1 MEKTTWKDK
10 KKLIKILFGMITL
23 SLSLLRNNI
32 GTFQIELEAQ
42 ECLIISGWDENSQEV
57 LFTISLLFGIERI
70 FAKSFIQMAH
80 LMVMAPSISM
90 IIALLFTLIIV
101 EIQKM
106 PYKKSFSIS
115 LITNGPAISGK
126 ILTTFVI

>member
-1 MEKTTWKDK
+1 MEKTIWEDK
-10 KKLIKILFGMITL
+10 KKSTRILSGMITL

-42 ECLIISGWDENSQEV
+42 ECLTTSGWGENSLEV
-57 LFTISLLFGIERI
+57 SFTISLLFGIERI
-70 FAKSFIQMAH
+70 CAKSYIPMAH
-80 LMVMAPSISM
+80 LMVMAPSTSM
-90 IIALLFTLIIV
+90 IIALLFTQIIM

-126 ILTTFVI
+126 TLTTFVI

>member
-1 MEKTTWKDK
+1 MEKTIWKDK
-10 KKLIKILFGMITL
+10 KKLIKILFGMMTL

-42 ECLIISGWDENSQEV
+42 ECLITSGWDENSLEV

-70 FAKSFIQMAH
+70 YAKNFIQMAH
-80 LMVMAPSISM
+80 LTVMVPSISM
-90 IIALLFTLIIV
+90 IIALLFTQIIM

-106 PYKKSFSIS
+106 PYKKCFSIF

>member
-1 MEKTTWKDK
+1 
-10 KKLIKILFGMITL
+10 MITL

-42 ECLIISGWDENSQEV
+42 GCLIISGWDENSLEV

-70 FAKSFIQMAH
+70 YAKSFIQMAH
-80 LMVMAPSISM
+80 HMVMAPSISM
-90 IIALLFTLIIV
+90 IIALLFTRIIV
-101 EIQKM
+101 EMQKM
-106 PYKKSFSIS
+106 PYKKCFSIS

>member
-1 MEKTTWKDK
+1 MEKTIWEDK
-10 KKLIKILFGMITL
+10 KKLTKILFGMITL
-23 SLSLLRNNI
+23 SLSLSRNNI

-42 ECLIISGWDENSQEV
+42 ECLTTSGWGENSLEV

-70 FAKSFIQMAH
+70 YAKSYIQMAH
-80 LMVMAPSISM
+80 LMVMAPSTSM
-90 IIALLFTLIIV
+90 IIALLFTQIIG

-115 LITNGPAISGK
+115 LIINGPAISGK
-126 ILTTFVI
+126 TLTTFVI